1 MVAYQRLFAPPRQDD
16 LEYLPDPMGRL
27 DMGTY
32 VEKPETSPDPGWEA
46 ARGDWMRGAPL
57 GRIFGD
63 GLFDLQDGV
72 GADQANRR
80 GDVFKLQALLH
91 REGFLDSAATEGPTG
106 FWGGRDDEALRNFQ
120 KEHGLNVDGFAAPSG
135 ETISTIRGFY
145 QPRRPTP
152 AGVYTREVRG
162 DEPPPSLRTWLKR
175 PDDPDP
181 PVLLRPATG
190 HRADS
195 AAEPQRFAQANTG
208 VVSDVPPGS
217 GTGRDERP
225 VVNASAD
232 RIRSILENAP
242 ARFEIADNPKE
253 DGSAPLWRLHNKG
266 AKAVQIYD
274 KVVEREATR
283 LGVDPDLV
291 RAVMYYENA
300 DGHKVV
306 FNDLGDAL
314 GYSDTIMPMNINP
327 KIWGALGVETREAAR
342 NPERNIRAAALLLKR
357 IGDRLDDPTPEKIG
371 SIWNGVGLET
381 VNHRGARIGHIYRE
395 RSWEKPMG
403 VTHGRR

>member
-1 MVAYQRLFAPPRQDD
+1 MTAYQRLFAPPRQDD
-16 LEYLPDPMGRL
+16 LDYLPDPMGRL

-63 GLFDLQDGV
+63 GLFDLQAGV

-120 KEHGLNVDGFAAPSG
+120 KEHGLSVDGFAAPSG

-145 QPRRPTP
+145 QPRRPPSDQTMEQ
-152 AGVYTREVRG
+152 RR
-162 DEPPPSLRTWLKR
+162 PPPDTVVGPLGLGKDKAVPST
-175 PDDPDP
+175 
-181 PVLLRPATG
+181 LL
-190 HRADS
+190 S
-195 AAEPQRFAQANTG
+195 AAAGGPQFAQANTG
-208 VVSDVPPGS
+208 VVSDVPSGS
-217 GTGRDERP
+217 GAGRDERP
-225 VVNASAD
+225 VVNTSAD

-253 DGSAPLWRLHNKG
+253 DGSAPLWRRHDKG
-266 AKAVQIYD
+266 TKAVDTFNGII
-274 KVVEREATR
+274 EREAMR
-283 LGVDPDLV
+283 IGVDPDLV

-300 DGHKVV
+300 DGHNAGL
-306 FNDLGDAL
+306 NDLGDFL
-314 GYSDTIMPMNINP
+314 GTSKTVMPMNINP
-327 KIWGALGVETREAAR
+327 KIWGALGIETREAAR
-342 NPERNIRAAALLLKR
+342 SPERNIRAAALLLKR

-371 SIWNGVGLET
+371 SIWNGVGMET
-381 VNHRGARIGHIYRE
+381 VNHRGARIGRIYRE
-395 RSWEKPMG
+395 KPWTVYFPQPDLDLSNG
-403 VTHGRR
+403 VHR